1 MAQAPSPNSLSAQ
14 SVRLRKF
21 DMKMIPQ
28 DAVCVFIGR
37 RRTGKSTLV
46 KDLLFHHQNIP
57 MGTVISGT
65 EESNS
70 FYGKIVPPGFI
81 YGEYNAAI
89 LANFVERQ
97 KLITSK
103 IQQEETLMQR
113 GGQMTK
119 SKLDPRSFLILD
131 DCLYDESWTHDK
143 NVRYIFLNGRHQKIF
158 FLITMQYPLGIPPVL
173 RTNVDYVFILRE
185 PYISNRRR
193 IFDNFGAA
201 FPNFEFFCQIM
212 DQCTENFE
220 CLVINN
226 NTRSNKLEDAIFW
239 YKAAIQGD
247 FRICSPEVWAKA
259 GNTTY
264 YRHKDEEN
272 VNAYDPSNSQRLR
285 GPPIVVRKSY

>member
-1 MAQAPSPNSLSAQ
+1 MSTVNPNTLAAQ

-70 FYGKIVPPGFI
+70 FYGKIIPPIFI
-81 YGEYNAAI
+81 HGEYNAAI
-89 LANFVERQ
+89 LANFVKRQ

-103 IQQEETLMQR
+103 IQQLENAR
-113 GGQMTK
+113 VPGQPIVK
-119 SKLDPRSFLILD
+119 SNLDPRSFMILD
-131 DCLYDESWTHDK
+131 DCLYDDSWIHDK
-143 NVRYIFLNGRHQKIF
+143 NIRYLFLNGRHQKVF

-185 PYISNRRR
+185 PYISNRKR

-220 CLVINN
+220 CLVMNN
-226 NTRSNKLEDAIFW
+226 NTRSNKLEDSIFW

-247 FRICSPEVWAKA
+247 FRIGAPEFWKHNA
-259 GNTTY
+259 TF
-264 YRHKDEEN
+264 YRDREEED
-272 VNAYDPSNSQRLR
+272 VNSYDPASGKHLR
-285 GPPIVVRKSY
+285 GPSILVRKDF

>member
-1 MAQAPSPNSLSAQ
+1 MAAPPPQRDNLAAPRVS
-14 SVRLRKF
+14 LRKF

-70 FYGKIVPPGFI
+70 FYGKIIPPIFI
-81 YGEYNAAI
+81 HGEYNPAI
-89 LANFVERQ
+89 LANFVKRQ

-103 IQQEETLMQR
+103 IQQLENAPR
-113 GGQMTK
+113 APGAIVPK
-119 SKLDPRSFLILD
+119 SNLDPRSFMILD
-131 DCLYDESWTHDK
+131 DCLYDDSWIHDK
-143 NVRYIFLNGRHQKIF
+143 NIRYLFLNGRHQKVF

-185 PYISNRRR
+185 PYISNRKR

-201 FPNFEFFCQIM
+201 FPNFEFFCQVL
-212 DQCTENFE
+212 DNCTENFE

-239 YKAAIQGD
+239 YKAEIQGD
-247 FRICSPEVWAKA
+247 FRIGAPEFWKHNA
-259 GNTTY
+259 TF
-264 YRHKDEEN
+264 YRDKDEEN
-272 VNAYDPSNSQRLR
+272 INAYDPNAAKNFRN
-285 GPPIVVRKSY
+285 PIVVRKTY